1 MRILQVTPFFGESYG
16 GTERYSY
23 FLSKKLSE
31 LGHKV
36 DVLTSRILPKS
47 LRKTRL
53 NENLSVFRV
62 FTLTNLWDVN
72 PLTFNFPWVLWNSD
86 FYDVIHIHSYLYFT
100 SFQTAL
106 AKIYRAFINTKTP
119 PILLQFH
126 GGIGMPEYI
135 GISAYKKAF
144 KRLYDK
150 LMGKLTVY
158 ASDALITM
166 SKIEMRDVKSY
177 FKINKKFYILPNAVE
192 DSTLDLK
199 KEYKDEEFFT
209 LIYVGDVEPW
219 KGVLYLIG
227 ALKKL
232 VRDIPNIK
240 LIVIGEGSQRF
251 ELMKLSRGLPVWFTG
266 FLPHEMVLKEIAN
279 ANLLI
284 LPSLWEGMATVI
296 LEAMALMTPVIATN
310 VGATPEL
317 IKDGK
322 TGLLIRPK
330 NVKDIRDAIL
340 KLYKDPELGFRIAK
354 NAYEK
359 VKNNLVFSKIA
370 KDAIEIYEDAQ
381 SL

>member
-1 MRILQVTPFFGESYG
+1 
-16 GTERYSY
+16 
-23 FLSKKLSE
+23 
-31 LGHKV
+31 
-36 DVLTSRILPKS
+36 
-47 LRKTRL
+47 
-53 NENLSVFRV
+53 
-62 FTLTNLWDVN
+62 
-72 PLTFNFPWVLWNSD
+72 
-86 FYDVIHIHSYLYFT
+86 
-100 SFQTAL
+100 
-106 AKIYRAFINTKTP
+106 
-119 PILLQFH
+119 
-126 GGIGMPEYI
+126 
-135 GISAYKKAF
+135 
-144 KRLYDK
+144 
-150 LMGKLTVY
+150 
-158 ASDALITM
+158 
-166 SKIEMRDVKSY
+166 
-177 FKINKKFYILPNAVE
+177 
-192 DSTLDLK
+192 
-199 KEYKDEEFFT
+199 FT